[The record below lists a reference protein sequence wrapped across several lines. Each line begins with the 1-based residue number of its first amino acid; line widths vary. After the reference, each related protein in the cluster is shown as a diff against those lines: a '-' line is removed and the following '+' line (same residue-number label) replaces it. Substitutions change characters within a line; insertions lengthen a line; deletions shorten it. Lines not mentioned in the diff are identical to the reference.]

1 MKKAALLVFLPIFLL
16 IAVVSVPYWLG
27 ASIEK
32 QLRAQSD
39 LFQRQWQQQPGVSY
53 ELYRY
58 QRGYFSSIVDT
69 RFTFDP
75 QIISAL
81 AASDFPVMAPFGLI
95 FRHKITHGPR
105 IGKGFSLRTMSKI
118 ETLLVP
124 DGRHKAISN
133 FYFGDQAAFSMTTR
147 LEWTGAMKS
156 DGAVPSYRGRD
167 HTGQY
172 HVKWGGVNWGFEGN
186 WITAQGKGR
195 FNAPRFELAS
205 ADHGVTVVRGSQGC
219 SQSFW

>member
-81 AASDFPVMAPFGLI
+81 AASDFPVMAPFGLM

-105 IGKGFSLRTMSKI
+105 IGRGFRCA
-118 ETLLVP
+118 
-124 DGRHKAISN
+124 R
-133 FYFGDQAAFSMTTR
+133 
-147 LEWTGAMKS
+147 
-156 DGAVPSYRGRD
+156 
-167 HTGQY
+167 
-172 HVKWGGVNWGFEGN
+172 
-186 WITAQGKGR
+186 
-195 FNAPRFELAS
+195 
-205 ADHGVTVVRGSQGC
+205 
-219 SQSFW
+219 